1 MGSITAPSTV
11 CRLDS
16 RRFPVGQGRA
26 AGGPGVRG
34 SDSEPLL
41 LLLAAAAASGRVRGS
56 AGLGMAVA
64 RLVPLP
70 GAAWLDARGLRPGW
84 VQVRVFALTFVTV
97 SAVVEPSLGRAG
109 RAED

>member
-1 MGSITAPSTV
+1 
-11 CRLDS
+11 
-16 RRFPVGQGRA
+16 
-26 AGGPGVRG
+26 
-34 SDSEPLL
+34 
-41 LLLAAAAASGRVRGS
+41 
-56 AGLGMAVA
+56 MAVA

-109 RAED
+109 RAEG